1 MSIFNAVILG
11 LIQGVTE
18 FLPVSSSGHLSIAQ
32 NLLGIQSVG
41 EEHLLFD
48 MLLHLGTLFAV
59 LVFYRQDVA
68 DMIREFFFGIRDL
81 VTGRTP
87 NPVPAARRLVLLVV
101 LGTLPLVLI
110 VPIKD
115 LVEGLYYNTVFIG
128 FALLVTGFLLF
139 FSDRVKKGRKTEKNA
154 TVEDAL
160 VVGLCQALATLPGI
174 SRSGM
179 TITAGCFRGFDR
191 KFAVRYSFLLSLPAI
206 LGANILD
213 VGEALAEGGDPG
225 LLPIYAVGVVVAA
238 VSGYLCLKLLRYVAE
253 KGRFG
258 GFAYYCWFAGAL
270 TLILTMVL

>member
-32 NLLGIQSVG
+32 NLLNIQSVG

-59 LVFYRQDVA
+59 LVFYRQDVL
-68 DMIREFFFGIRDL
+68 DMIREFIFGVRDL
-81 VTGRTP
+81 ATGRTP

-128 FALLVTGFLLF
+128 FALLVTGCLLY
-139 FSDRVKKGRKTEKNA
+139 FSDRVNKGRKTEKTA
-154 TVEDAL
+154 TVKDVL
-160 VVGLCQALATLPGI
+160 LVGLCQALATLPGI

-179 TITAGCFRGFDR
+179 TIAAGCFRGFDR
-191 KFAVRYSFLLSLPAI
+191 KFAVRYSFLLSIPAI

-213 VGEALAEGGDPG
+213 VGEALAEGIEPG
-225 LLPIYAVGVVVAA
+225 LLPIYAVGVVAAA
-238 VSGYLCLKLLRYVAE
+238 VSGYLCLKLLRYVAD

-258 GFAYYCWFAGAL
+258 GFAYYCWFAGVA